1 MLTHK
6 NNDRGFVPGGR
17 GATMKEQ
24 GFDRRDFLKTAVV
37 GGAAAAGGTTT
48 IATPEMAQAQQPA
61 ASGDGRVRLSQS

>member
-1 MLTHK
+1 
-6 NNDRGFVPGGR
+6 
-17 GATMKEQ
+17 MKEQ